1 MPTDNETTGR
11 FIDAIVNRPDEAL
24 KMLREQ
30 PELRDAR
37 WLHEETV
44 MHFLAVEY
52 YTDAVRFCLEN
63 GFDPN
68 ATSSLGT
75 TALLDVCLIQNNE
88 MAKLL
93 LEHGADPNCSS
104 LTMDCPLHQ
113 AIQRGDLELLE
124 LLLKAGADTTY
135 KTDMGSTIFDDWPPN
150 FETRSRLIEV
160 LKKYDVASL
169 VV

>member
-11 FIDAIVNRPDEAL
+11 FIDAIVNKPDEAL

-37 WLHEETV
+37 WLHDETV
-44 MHFLAVEY
+44 MHFLAIEY

-68 ATSSLGT
+68 ATNCFGG
-75 TALLDVCLIQNNE
+75 TALLDVTSLQHIE
-88 MAKLL
+88 MARVLI
-93 LEHGADPNCSS
+93 EHGANPDCSTAS
-104 LTMDCPLHQ
+104 MDCPLHQ
-113 AIQRGDLELLE
+113 SIERGDFDFIE
-124 LLLKAGADTTY
+124 LLLQAGADKTY
-135 KTDMGSTIFDDWPPN
+135 KTDMGSTIFDNWPPN
-150 FETRSRLIEV
+150 LETRSRLIEI
-160 LKKYDVASL
+160 LKQYGVANL